1 MSMCFLF
8 SLLLRWIICI
18 NYKKK
23 VEKGKK
29 LIHVQYITD
38 KLEQNNDTCIS
49 CDNSSG
55 FVWLTNHH
63 SKKTL

>member
-1 MSMCFLF
+1 MNNLHK
-8 SLLLRWIICI
+8 LL
-18 NYKKK
+18 KKK

-38 KLEQNNDTCIS
+38 KLEQNNDTCKS

-55 FVWLTNHH
+55 FV
-63 SKKTL
+63 